1 MAVDLSLDGAVATI
15 TINRPDAL
23 NAFNSAQLEALSNAI
38 NQVNDNPAIRV
49 VILTGAG
56 DRAFVAGADIA
67 EMKDQSPTGALEF
80 AKLGHAVCDAIESSP
95 KPFIAAINGFALG
108 GGCEI
113 ALACDIRLCSE
124 SARIG
129 QPEVSLG
136 IPPGWGAT
144 QRLPRLVGT
153 GLAKEIIFTG
163 RHLTAS
169 EANEIGLVNSVH
181 TGDGLIDAAT
191 KLAESIAR
199 NSPLA
204 VSFAKEAINRGA
216 ETNAATGKRYEAH
229 LFSLAFD
236 SADQREGMTAFVER
250 RKPEFRGE

>member
-1 MAVDLSLDGAVATI
+1 MAVELTLDGAVATI
-15 TINRPDAL
+15 TVNRPDAL
-23 NAFNSAQLEALSNAI
+23 NAFNSAQLKTLSEAV
-38 NQVNDNPAIRV
+38 NQVNDDPAIRV

-56 DRAFVAGADIA
+56 DRAFVTGADIA
-67 EMKDQSPTGALEF
+67 EMKDKSPTEALEF
-80 AKLGHAVCDAIESSP
+80 ATLGHAVCDAIESSP
-95 KPFIAAINGFALG
+95 KPYIAAINGFALG

-124 SARIG
+124 GARIG

-144 QRLPRLVGT
+144 QRLPRLIGT
-153 GLAKEIIFTG
+153 GLAKEMIFTG
-163 RHLTAS
+163 RYLTAS
-169 EANEIGLVNSVH
+169 EAKEIGLVNAVH
-181 TGDGLIDAAT
+181 TGAELMNAAR
-191 KLAESIAR
+191 E
-199 NSPLA
+199 LA
-204 VSFAKEAINRGA
+204 VSIASNSPRAVSLAKEAINRGA

-250 RKPEFRGE
+250 RKPEFRSE